1 MKATEIINKF
11 KNVLLSVETEEETP
25 IGLSTEVENE
35 VIEKQVELAE
45 ENTVEESSLEEDVIE
60 EDVVEEVVEEES
72 IYATKEELNKVVAEF
87 KAMYDQMMESMD
99 EVEASDVPEELNSDK
114 VELSEETESIAHSP
128 EDNFSTISATM
139 GLSISSGWNAPGMLL
154 QQVPPHLRH
163 TSTFR

>member
-45 ENTVEESSLEEDVIE
+45 ENTVEEASLEEDVIE

-87 KAMYDQMMESMD
+87 KAMYDQMMDSMD

-128 EDNFSTISATM
+128 EAEVSSNTM
-139 GLSISSGWNAPGMLL
+139 NLYSQKQPTTTKQRVFNKL
-154 QQVPPHLRH
+154 
-163 TSTFR
+163 FNN

>member
-45 ENTVEESSLEEDVIE
+45 ENTVEEASLEEDGIE

-87 KAMYDQMMESMD
+87 KAMYDQMMDSMD

-128 EDNFSTISATM
+128 EAEVSSNTM
-139 GLSISSGWNAPGMLL
+139 NLYSQKQPTTTKQRVFNKL
-154 QQVPPHLRH
+154 
-163 TSTFR
+163 FNN

>member
-11 KNVLLSVETEEETP
+11 KNVLLSVETEEENP

-45 ENTVEESSLEEDVIE
+45 ENTVEEASLEEDVIE

-87 KAMYDQMMESMD
+87 KAMYDQMMDSMD

-128 EDNFSTISATM
+128 EAEVSSNTM
-139 GLSISSGWNAPGMLL
+139 NLYSQKQPTTTKQRVFNKL
-154 QQVPPHLRH
+154 
-163 TSTFR
+163 FNN

>member
-11 KNVLLSVETEEETP
+11 KNVLLSVETEEENP

-45 ENTVEESSLEEDVIE
+45 ENTVEEASLEEDVIE

-87 KAMYDQMMESMD
+87 KAMYDQMMDSMD

-128 EDNFSTISATM
+128 EAEVSSNTM
-139 GLSISSGWNAPGMLL
+139 NLYSQKQPKTTKQRVFNKL
-154 QQVPPHLRH
+154 
-163 TSTFR
+163 FNN